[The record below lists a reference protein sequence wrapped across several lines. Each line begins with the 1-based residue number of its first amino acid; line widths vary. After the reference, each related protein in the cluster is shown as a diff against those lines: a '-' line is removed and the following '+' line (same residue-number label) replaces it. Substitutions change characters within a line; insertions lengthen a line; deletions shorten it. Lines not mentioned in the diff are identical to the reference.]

1 METRTSLWELQYGN
15 VENDYYNFVPVESSI
30 LTKFQNDLNLLRC
43 LTINIPVGFYMVLS
57 CVTLTYD
64 VSFKQNAQSRIYLYE
79 AVLRLMSGA
88 APIKTQFL
96 LDRSLRQ
103 RNNKQSII
111 CGGSKDRH
119 QYDGERERASALY
132 VAVKHLPQAC
142 LSSPGE
148 RAGLLEEAC
157 RINERFGDKHRLK
170 ECYKLMRT
178 LGNTTVS
185 N

>member
-1 METRTSLWELQYGN
+1 
-15 VENDYYNFVPVESSI
+15 
-30 LTKFQNDLNLLRC
+30 LTKLLSRDLP
-43 LTINIPVGFYMVLS
+43 TKFDFP
-57 CVTLTYD
+57 
-64 VSFKQNAQSRIYLYE
+64 QNAQSRIYLYE

-111 CGGSKDRH
+111 CGGSKNRH
-119 QYDGERERASALY
+119 QYEGDRERASALY

-157 RINERFGDKHRLK
+157 RINERYGDKHRLK
-170 ECYKLMRT
+170 ECYKLMRS
-178 LGNTTVS
+178 LGNTTVT

>member
-1 METRTSLWELQYGN
+1 M
-15 VENDYYNFVPVESSI
+15 
-30 LTKFQNDLNLLRC
+30 
-43 LTINIPVGFYMVLS
+43 
-57 CVTLTYD
+57 
-64 VSFKQNAQSRIYLYE
+64 QNAQSRIYLYE

-103 RNNKQSII
+103 RSNKQSII

-119 QYDGERERASALY
+119 QYEGERERASALY

-178 LGNTTVS
+178 LGNTTVTT
-185 N
+185 